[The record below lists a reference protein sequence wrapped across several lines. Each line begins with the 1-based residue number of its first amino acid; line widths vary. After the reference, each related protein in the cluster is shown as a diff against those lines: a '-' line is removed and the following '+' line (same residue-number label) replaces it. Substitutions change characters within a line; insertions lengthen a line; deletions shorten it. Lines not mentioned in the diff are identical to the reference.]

1 MMAQQSD
8 LIRIGPA
15 ARLLGVTPQTLRKWE
30 TAGHLVPVRK
40 SPGGTR
46 YYSASQLLGTQPDD
60 LPTVC
65 YARVSSHDQKADL
78 DRQQALLESYCAAHG
93 WSCLVIRD
101 LGSGMNYRKK
111 GLNQLLEL
119 VLEGRM
125 QRLVLTHKDRLL
137 RFGAELV
144 FTLCELKGIEVVVI
158 HQGERP
164 SFEEELAQDVRE
176 IITVFSARLYGSR
189 SRKHRKLL
197 DTLAD
202 TVPGSSSAEVQL

>member
-1 MMAQQSD
+1 MTQQSD
-8 LIRIGPA
+8 LIRIGTA

-30 TAGHLVPVRK
+30 ATGYLVPVRK

-46 YYSASQLLGTQPDD
+46 YYSANQLLEQKSDD
-60 LPTVC
+60 LPTIC

-78 DRQQALLESYCAAHG
+78 DRQHALLESYCAAQG
-93 WSCLVIRD
+93 WSSLVIRD

-111 GLNQLLEL
+111 GLHQLLEL
-119 VLEGRM
+119 ILEGRM
-125 QRLVLTHKDRLL
+125 RRLVITHKDRLL

-144 FTLCELKGIEVVVI
+144 FTLCELRGIEVVVI
-158 HQGERP
+158 HQGEQP
-164 SFEEELAQDVRE
+164 SFDEELAQDVLE

-197 DTLAD
+197 DTLAE
-202 TVPGSSSAEVQL
+202 TVPGQVPVGQHS